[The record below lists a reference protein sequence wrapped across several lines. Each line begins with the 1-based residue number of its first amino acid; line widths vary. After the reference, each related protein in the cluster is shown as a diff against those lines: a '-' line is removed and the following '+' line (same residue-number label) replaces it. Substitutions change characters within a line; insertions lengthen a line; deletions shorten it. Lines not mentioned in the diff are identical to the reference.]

1 MKLLGRLSSI
11 NVRKVAWTLA
21 ELGLPFEREDWG
33 MGARDPQTPGYL
45 ALNPNAQVPVLI
57 DGDFVLWE
65 SNTIIR
71 YLANAY
77 GDDAFFPKEP
87 HRRARIEQWIDWQA
101 TDLNAAW
108 RVAFPALA
116 RGQKAD
122 PALVEASVKA
132 WNQKIA
138 LLDAHL
144 AQSGAFVAGDAF
156 TLGDIPTA
164 LSLHRWLKTPMAH
177 TPAPAAETY
186 YERMRARPA
195 FRPYA
200 LDDVP

>member
-11 NVRKVAWTLA
+11 NVRKVAWTLD
-21 ELGLPFEREDWG
+21 ELGVAFEREDWG
-33 MGARDPQTPGYL
+33 MGFRDPKTPDYL
-45 ALNPNAQVPVLI
+45 TLNPNAQIPTLI

-77 GDDAFFPKEP
+77 GDDAFFPTEP
-87 HRRARIEQWIDWQA
+87 RRRARLEQWIDWQA
-101 TDLNAAW
+101 TDLNTAW

-122 PALVEASVKA
+122 PDAIAASVAA
-132 WNQKIA
+132 WNGKIA

-144 AQSGAFVAGDAF
+144 ATSGRYVGGDVF
-156 TLGDIPTA
+156 TLADVVTA
-164 LSLHRWLKTPMAH
+164 LSLHRWLHTPM
-177 TPAPAAETY
+177 TRPKLPAAESY
-186 YERMRARPA
+186 YARMRARPS
-195 FRPYA
+195 FPPYA
-200 LDDVP
+200 LSDVP

>member
-11 NVRKVAWTLA
+11 NVRKVAWTLD
-21 ELGLPFEREDWG
+21 ELGVDHVRVDWG
-33 MGARDPQTPGYL
+33 AGFRDTTTPDFL
-45 ALNPNAQVPVLI
+45 ALNPNAQIPVLM

-71 YLANAY
+71 YLANKY
-77 GDDAFFPKEP
+77 GDEDFFPTKP
-87 HRRARIEQWIDWQA
+87 KRRARIEQWIDWQA
-101 TDLNAAW
+101 TDLNTAW

-116 RGQKAD
+116 RGQAAD
-122 PALVEASVKA
+122 PGAIAASVKA
-132 WNQKIA
+132 WNEKIA
-138 LLDAHL
+138 ILDAHL
-144 AQSGAFVAGDAF
+144 ATSGTYLAGETF

-164 LSLHRWLKTPMAH
+164 LSIHRWLRTPMEH
-177 TPAPAAETY
+177 VSAPAAEAY
-186 YERMRARPA
+186 YGRMRERTA